1 MNFACTILAS
11 CLLIFIPS
19 TKGVAPTAPK
29 VQDIVIG
36 ILHHDIVIIPDPPK
50 EGNIQ
55 DIEWEKNKKRIIR
68 RINGKITPQQQ
79 EKYQVFENG
88 TLKIKHLQR
97 NDSDIYEVN
106 LYNSDGYNTLTRT
119 FDLKILGQR
128 SFHDTTATCVCVSV
142 CVCVC
147 VIMNGE
153 TPDLKLFPGSPALAL
168 PRRTAIDSQ
177 RTDGPAALPGT
188 APRTQSSA
196 KSRTSPLCSEK
207 GLDIPLIVGI
217 CGGGVFFLLFVA
229 LLILFISKRKKQHRR
244 ENGGKL
250 ELRAHR
256 TTSEERSRRPNQ
268 IPASAPP
275 KAAASQAPPPPGHHP
290 QAHGPRPPP
299 PGHRAQ
305 HQQQRRPL
313 PCPGAPV
320 HQQKGPPLPTPRVQP
335 KPPRGARENAKQS
348 SGR

>member
-19 TKGVAPTAPK
+19 TKGVTPIATK
-29 VQDIVIG
+29 VQEG
-36 ILHHDIVIIPDPPK
+36 ILYHDIVIIPDSPK

-68 RINGKITPQQQ
+68 RINGNINTQQK

-106 LYNSDGYNTLTRT
+106 LYNSDGRNIWMQR
-119 FDLKILGQR
+119 FDLKILERVSKPVINWNCANATITCEVTQGTDPKITLYRYRTKIKEGQKIIR
-128 SFHDTTATCVCVSV
+128 YKGAIKPIALFNCTATNGVSE
-142 CVCVC
+142 
-147 VIMNGE
+147 E
-153 TPDLKLFPGSPALAL
+153 TIVVN
-168 PRRTAIDSQ
+168 ID
-177 RTDGPAALPGT
+177 
-188 APRTQSSA
+188 
-196 KSRTSPLCSEK
+196 CSEK

-348 SGR
+348 SGRAVPVL